1 MDEIETLLRVK
12 VRRWPDLTDL
22 SLAQDRM
29 EDQESIDKDADIQPQ
44 GVDLTGFLDED
55 ELHDSI
61 TTLELES
68 NINPKENP
76 GAKSSC
82 VPYILKDGRDM
93 QYPINNQSIKYLR
106 LKNARRCIICH
117 TPSESSATIV
127 NQAKFCTRTF
137 VDTKRGP
144 RRSVVGGACDRKR
157 LYCSCF
163 EIAPLCF

>member
-1 MDEIETLLRVK
+1 MSDISWSTNGGY
-12 VRRWPDLTDL
+12 
-22 SLAQDRM
+22 
-29 EDQESIDKDADIQPQ
+29 DQHVCNAL
-44 GVDLTGFLDED
+44 VMM
-55 ELHDSI
+55 
-61 TTLELES
+61 
-68 NINPKENP
+68 
-76 GAKSSC
+76 
-82 VPYILKDGRDM
+82 DM

-163 EIAPLCF
+163 EIAP